1 MATKDAVLACSVSWS
16 SQGCPGHFLECLAI
30 LGEGLQETAEHLE
43 GMQVGEAGVRHQ
55 ALREGLQARFLLIGC
70 TELAFVD
77 EVVSLSPG
85 PFASL
90 GHKHFS
96 LNSGIWNGSWVR
108 NRPKKMVIEVAALLW
123 RGLASMLLE
132 GGKECPSDDS
142 SFCY

>member
-1 MATKDAVLACSVSWS
+1 MLATEPIKRGLLCFPEGTHEEMRGRAS
-16 SQGCPGHFLECLAI
+16 SLV
-30 LGEGLQETAEHLE
+30 LQETAEHLE